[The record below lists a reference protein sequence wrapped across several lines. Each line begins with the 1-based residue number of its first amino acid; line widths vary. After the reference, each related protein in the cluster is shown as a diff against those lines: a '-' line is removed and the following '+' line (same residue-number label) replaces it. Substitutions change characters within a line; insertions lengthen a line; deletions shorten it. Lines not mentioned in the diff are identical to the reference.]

1 MINLQSGA
9 LKREKKQWVLDV
21 IDFTQLVKLRL
32 SLTVVFSA
40 LMSYWIALPLD
51 RSMGYKL
58 FSFLLGGFLITGA
71 ANILNEVLEKN
82 YDSLM
87 SRTANRP
94 LPSGRMTEST
104 AILIAG
110 IMSVFGLIFLASLNL
125 WSALLGAISLL
136 LYAFV
141 YTPLKRV
148 SSVAVFVGAIP
159 GALPVLIGTVSAQ
172 GNLTILGLCLF
183 AIQFFWQ
190 FPHFWSISWLGHQDY
205 IKAGFKITP
214 SLGENPTNRTG
225 FQAFIYSLFL
235 IPVFLLC
242 QYFKIA
248 GENALLIFLIFS
260 IVYILLSL
268 KLFSS
273 NNKKAALTLLFFSFF
288 YIPIILGIFLI
299 DKLN

>member
-1 MINLQSGA
+1 MNLQSGA
-9 LKREKKQWVLDV
+9 LKREKKQWVLAI

-32 SLTVVFSA
+32 TLTVVFSA
-40 LMSYWIALPLD
+40 LMAYWIALPVD
-51 RSMGYKL
+51 RSLTYKL
-58 FSFLLGGFLITGA
+58 FSIFIGGFLITGA
-71 ANILNEVLEKN
+71 ANALNQALEKG
-82 YDSLM
+82 YDAKM
-87 SRTANRP
+87 SRTVNRP
-94 LPSGRMTEST
+94 LPAGRMDEST
-104 AILIAG
+104 AVLIAG
-110 IMSVFGLIFLASLNL
+110 VMSVFGLIILANLSL

-148 SSVAVFVGAIP
+148 SSFAVFVGAIP

-172 GNLTILGLCLF
+172 GELTTLGLCLF

-190 FPHFWSISWLGHQDY
+190 FPHFWAISWLGHQDY

-214 SLGENPTNRTG
+214 SLGEMPTNTTG

-235 IPVFLLC
+235 VPVYLLS
-242 QYFKIA
+242 QYFKIS
-248 GENALLIFLIFS
+248 GYFSLILFMLFS
-260 IVYILLSL
+260 LVYIVLSFML
-268 KLFSS
+268 YSS

-288 YIPIILGIFLI
+288 YIPVVLGVFLM

>member
-1 MINLQSGA
+1 MNLQSGA
-9 LKREKKQWVLDV
+9 LKREKKQWVLAI

-32 SLTVVFSA
+32 TLTVVFSA
-40 LMSYWIALPLD
+40 LMAYWIALPIE
-51 RSMGYKL
+51 RSLTYKL
-58 FSFLLGGFLITGA
+58 FSIFIGGFLITGA
-71 ANILNEVLEKN
+71 ANALNQALEKG
-82 YDSLM
+82 YDARM

-94 LPSGRMTEST
+94 LPSGRMEEST
-104 AILIAG
+104 AVLIAG
-110 IMSVFGLIFLASLNL
+110 VMSVFGLIILANLSL

-148 SSVAVFVGAIP
+148 SSIAVFVGAIP

-172 GNLTILGLCLF
+172 GELTILGLCLF

-190 FPHFWSISWLGHQDY
+190 FPHFWAISWLGHQDY

-214 SLGENPTNRTG
+214 SLGDVPTKTTG

-235 IPVFLLC
+235 IPVCFLSWYFNIIESASLFLFLL
-242 QYFKIA
+242 
-248 GENALLIFLIFS
+248 FS
-260 IVYILLSL
+260 IVYIILSFRL
-268 KLFSS
+268 YSS
-273 NNKKAALTLLFFSFF
+273 NNKKSALTLLFFSFF
-288 YIPIILGIFLI
+288 YIPIVLGVFLM

>member
-1 MINLQSGA
+1 MNLQSGA
-9 LKREKKQWVLDV
+9 LKREKKQWVLAI

-32 SLTVVFSA
+32 TLTVVFSA
-40 LMSYWIALPLD
+40 LMAYWIALPME
-51 RSMGYKL
+51 RSLTYKL
-58 FSFLLGGFLITGA
+58 FSIFIGGFLITGA
-71 ANILNEVLEKN
+71 ANALNQALEKG
-82 YDSLM
+82 YDARM

-94 LPSGRMTEST
+94 LPSGRMEEST
-104 AILIAG
+104 AVLIAG
-110 IMSVFGLIFLASLNL
+110 VMSVFGLIILANLSL

-148 SSVAVFVGAIP
+148 SSIAVFVGAIP

-172 GNLTILGLCLF
+172 GELTILGLCLF

-190 FPHFWSISWLGHQDY
+190 FPHFWAISWLGHQDY
-205 IKAGFKITP
+205 IKAGFRITP
-214 SLGENPTNRTG
+214 SLGDVPTKTTG

-235 IPVFLLC
+235 IPVCFLSW
-242 QYFKIA
+242 YFNISD
-248 GENALLIFLIFS
+248 NFSLFLFLIFS
-260 IVYILLSL
+260 VIYIILSYSL
-268 KLFSS
+268 YSS

-288 YIPIILGIFLI
+288 YIPIVLGVFLM

>member
-1 MINLQSGA
+1 MNLQSGA
-9 LKREKKQWVLDV
+9 LKREKKQWVLAI

-32 SLTVVFSA
+32 TLTVVFSA
-40 LMSYWIALPLD
+40 LMAYWIALPVD
-51 RSMGYKL
+51 RSLTYKL
-58 FSFLLGGFLITGA
+58 FSIFIGGFLITGA
-71 ANILNEVLEKN
+71 ANALNQALEKG
-82 YDSLM
+82 YDAKM
-87 SRTANRP
+87 SRTVNRP
-94 LPSGRMTEST
+94 LPAGRMDEST
-104 AILIAG
+104 AVLIAG
-110 IMSVFGLIFLASLNL
+110 VMSVFGLIILANLSL

-172 GNLTILGLCLF
+172 GELTTLGLCLF

-190 FPHFWSISWLGHQDY
+190 FPHFWAISWLGHQDY

-214 SLGENPTNRTG
+214 SLGEMPTNTTG

-235 IPVFLLC
+235 VPVYLLS
-242 QYFKIA
+242 QYFKIS
-248 GENALLIFLIFS
+248 GYFSLILFMLFS
-260 IVYILLSL
+260 FVYIVLSFRL
-268 KLFSS
+268 YSS

-288 YIPIILGIFLI
+288 YIPVVLGVFLM

>member
-1 MINLQSGA
+1 MNLQSGA
-9 LKREKKQWVLDV
+9 LKREKKQWVLDI

-32 SLTVVFSA
+32 TLTVVFSA
-40 LMSYWIALPLD
+40 LMAYWIALPIE
-51 RSMGYKL
+51 RSLTYKL
-58 FSFLLGGFLITGA
+58 FSIFIGGFLITGA
-71 ANILNEVLEKN
+71 ANALNQALEKG
-82 YDSLM
+82 YDARM

-94 LPSGRMTEST
+94 LPSGRMDEST
-104 AILIAG
+104 AVLIAG
-110 IMSVFGLIFLASLNL
+110 VMSVFGLIILANLSL

-148 SSVAVFVGAIP
+148 SSVAVFIGAIP

-172 GNLTILGLCLF
+172 GELTTLGLCLF

-190 FPHFWSISWLGHQDY
+190 FPHFWAISWLGHQDY

-214 SLGENPTNRTG
+214 SLGDVPTNTTG

-235 IPVFLLC
+235 IPVCLLSWYFNITESASLFLFLL
-242 QYFKIA
+242 
-248 GENALLIFLIFS
+248 FS
-260 IVYILLSL
+260 IVYIILSFRL
-268 KLFSS
+268 YAS

-288 YIPIILGIFLI
+288 YIPIVLGVFLM